1 MNTQQ
6 VSAELAGMALT
17 PGVKACALVDSATG
31 MVYLS
36 AGSHPQIDAIAE
48 AASDYWRLHQ
58 RSGVPFAG
66 LGPLQAISMI
76 HRDGVL
82 SLPDAVALA
91 KMQQN
96 GLPAR
101 HPSLRRG
108 KAGRRKIPIAAFKP
122 VRVLREGALIPI
134 SS

>member
-1 MNTQQ
+1 VNTQQ

-76 HRDGVL
+76 HQDGVL
-82 SLPDAVALA
+82 SLMPCGEGIVMATLSGRMALDMGA
-91 KMQQN
+91 WFQKV
-96 GLPAR
+96 
-101 HPSLRRG
+101 G
-108 KAGRRKIPIAAFKP
+108 KLGR
-122 VRVLREGALIPI
+122 LI
-134 SS
+134 SQG